1 MANRALAASLAA
13 LLLVLAPGPQALTV
27 FAQTV
32 NTGQTGSNASAVP
45 VVAPVAANVAPGAV
59 NALQTAPLALP
70 ILPSLA
76 LPLPAIQ
83 QNAGAAKLVPN
94 AAAATPKP
102 AATANI
108 PALAPKAFV
117 QRNAAAQAA
126 VPGAA
131 PVAAPTARETLETGT
146 RELGQAQNPSDKRST
161 LDALFTGVRRGAE
174 DAELPSAGLSA
185 EGTAREEHG
194 PRAAVS
200 AADSSQIPVL
210 KALALPDLEA
220 VAVDAARPEA
230 ERKEAVASIAKS
242 GDAGVPDSLRR
253 VAAANPEGG
262 AADYEV
268 HRAALRALAGTG
280 VILSLR
286 PMSRAHADQVL
297 AKLALDKPELAIFDF
312 DDTLEPWKGKASP
325 ETAAALKAASDAGV
339 HTHILTDRPDT
350 SDKGDTTI
358 LDSLETLTP
367 AQKAA
372 LTMQS
377 SRGTRMFVFDRA
389 GKAVLLD
396 EQKVEWTAKE
406 KDAVTAAAAVVEAR
420 YGRAKGKAEEFTSY
434 TYFRGL
440 PLELTKAQVTD
451 AALLMEKEL
460 KARGIEVEVLGR
472 QAKDPAKDEPYL
484 TLSKIDKGIG
494 VSWLR
499 AHLSFVDRMGD
510 VVRLGL
516 SGRPLAR
523 LASLLRRI
531 PERSVSAAKTLI
543 VGDQFFE
550 ARNTDRNMLKG
561 APGAMALSV
570 GGKADPRVDNL
581 FVMPKDGHAGSM
593 EVLGA
598 LGKTGV
604 DGMNRK
610 AVFGL
615 FAQRTVSISFF
626 ILTTIAYPFIAV
638 PAVGWA
644 GYGALMALGPLAAIA
659 TGPLNGVLVDR
670 LSARNSMALNTLVR
684 VVMSLVLPAL
694 AYFGILNFW
703 TLLVASFANGWMLSS
718 TMTTENAYVKRLA
731 GPKHLGTVNG
741 LTWMNYLAIQVL
753 LGLIFG
759 VGQVVDKWA
768 PGIAFLL
775 SAAANAF
782 LVLPIIWFT
791 MPNTK
796 NETAANPAAP
806 VEKPAPSRTA
816 SALGWAKANALP
828 AVLLAIGAALYIYSA
843 PIIAALSGVMTLP
856 GFATVF
862 LKSTLPITAALV
874 YWITRTSSFRALWR
888 GEGREPSAQEKT
900 LEAELAK
907 AQTEGRTADAA
918 KAASALKANR
928 LRLRTAMLYVALTA
942 LMLYPLQSF
951 LLPIMAE
958 FLVGSAAKGM
968 LLGQFTGALFF
979 GNLIS
984 TSAQAKL
991 PTIRLPLLGRIPGER
1006 LIQAAVV
1013 TLAAAWVFTRVV
1025 PGSALAAAAAGL
1037 AAAGLVRLASN
1048 LSNRGWIKF
1057 FGVGFAAVWFPF
1069 LVWTTG
1075 LFPFI
1080 TVPTAVMISLLAIG
1094 MFYGPGFV
1102 SLNSYFQAN
1111 AKQDQIGQLV
1121 GIQGSFSNTAIS
1133 VGYGLISMVAASLSP
1148 VLPPLLAV
1156 CGAAYLIA
1164 TAAFW
1169 RAPKR
1174 LPGLP
1179 TSVLKQPQVDIAGQI
1194 GEATHK

>member
-1 MANRALAASLAA
+1 MESKLRRMANRALAASLAA

-32 NTGQTGSNASAVP
+32 NSGQAGSNASAVP

-70 ILPSLA
+70 VLPSLA

-83 QNAGAAKLVPN
+83 QNS
-94 AAAATPKP
+94 AAAAVVPGAAAAVATPKT

-108 PALAPKAFV
+108 PALAPKALP
-117 QRNAAAQAA
+117 QKAAAAGAA

-146 RELGQAQNPSDKRST
+146 RELGRAQNPSEKRST
-161 LDALFTGVRRGAE
+161 LDALFTGVRRGA
-174 DAELPSAGLSA
+174 
-185 EGTAREEHG
+185 
-194 PRAAVS
+194 
-200 AADSSQIPVL
+200 ADSDAVAVPDAPQTPAL
-210 KALALPDLEA
+210 QALALPELEA

-230 ERKEAVASIAKS
+230 ERREAVASIAKS
-242 GDAGVPDSLRR
+242 GDAGVSESLRR
-253 VAAANPEGG
+253 VAASNPEGG

-268 HRAALRALAGTG
+268 HRAALRALAGKG

-297 AKLALDKPELAIFDF
+297 ARLALDKPELAIFDF

-339 HTHILTDRPDT
+339 HTHILTDRPDA

-389 GKAVLLD
+389 GQAVLLD
-396 EQKVEWTAKE
+396 EQKVEWTAQE
-406 KDAVTAAAAVVEAR
+406 KSAVAAAAAVVEAR
-420 YGRAKGKAEEFTSY
+420 YGRAKGKVEEFTSY

-472 QAKDPAKDEPYL
+472 QAKDPSKDEPYL

-499 AHLSFVDRMGD
+499 AHLAFVERMGD
-510 VVRLGL
+510 AVKLGL
-516 SGRPLAR
+516 SGRWLAR
-523 LASLLRRI
+523 IGSLLRRV
-531 PERSVSAAKTLI
+531 PERPVAAAKTLI

-561 APGAMALSV
+561 APGAMALAV
-570 GGKADPRVDNL
+570 GGKADPRIDNV
-581 FVMPKDGHAGSM
+581 FVMPKDGHAASM

-684 VVMSLVLPAL
+684 VAMSLVLPAL

-796 NETAANPAAP
+796 NETASSTARVPSAGPSAEGTARAENGKRAA
-806 VEKPAPSRTA
+806 
-816 SALGWAKANALP
+816 ALAWARANALP
-828 AVLLAIGAALYIYSA
+828 AVLLAIGAALYVYSA

-856 GFATVF
+856 GFAVVF

-888 GEGREPSAQEKT
+888 GEGREPSVQEKT
-900 LEAELAK
+900 LEADLAK
-907 AQTEGRTADAA
+907 AQAEGRTADAA
-918 KAASALKANR
+918 KAAAALKAHK

-958 FLVGSAAKGM
+958 FLVGAAAKGM

-1025 PGSALAAAAAGL
+1025 PGSALAAALAGL

-1080 TVPTAVMISLLAIG
+1080 TVPTAIMISLLAIG

-1156 CGAAYLIA
+1156 CGAAYLVA